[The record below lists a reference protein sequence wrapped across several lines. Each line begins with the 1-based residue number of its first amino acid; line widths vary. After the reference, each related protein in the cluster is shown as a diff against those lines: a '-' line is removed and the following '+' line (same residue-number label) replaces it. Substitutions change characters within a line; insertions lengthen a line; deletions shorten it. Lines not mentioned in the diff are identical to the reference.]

1 MNREMKLRFG
11 IPIGSLQKATL
22 EMMAR
27 AGFNVV
33 VHPRSYY
40 PTVDDEELEVRLIR
54 PQDMSRFVEKGVVD
68 AGLTG
73 NDWVA
78 ENGSD
83 VHVVTELHYSK
94 ETLKPVRWVL
104 AVPEDSPIR
113 EVKDL
118 ANKRIA
124 TELVNVCRNFLSSH
138 GIHAEVE
145 FSHGATESKAP
156 DLVDAIMDCTETG
169 SSLRANRM
177 RIIETVLVSRT
188 QMIAN
193 RSAWANP
200 WKRRKMESLA
210 TLLCGAVNARFM
222 VGLKMNVSKENFQ
235 RVIAVLPAMKR
246 PTVSPLADEAG
257 YALETIVDESIVRSL
272 LPELQRAG
280 AEGIVEYPLNKV
292 IP

>member
-1 MNREMKLRFG
+1 MKLRFG

-27 AGFNVV
+27 AGFNVS
-33 VHPRSYY
+33 VHSRSYY
-40 PTVDDEELEVRLIR
+40 PSVDDEELEARLIR
-54 PQDMSRFVEKGVVD
+54 PQDMSRFVEHGVVD

-83 VHVVTELHYSK
+83 VHVVTELYYSK
-94 ETLKPVRWVL
+94 QTLNPVRWVL

-113 EVKDL
+113 DIKDL
-118 ANKRIA
+118 AGKRIA
-124 TELVNVCRNFLSSH
+124 TELVNVCRNFLASK
-138 GIHAEVE
+138 GIQAEVE

-177 RIIETVLVSRT
+177 RILETVLISRT
-188 QMIAN
+188 EMIAN
-193 RSAWANP
+193 RAAWAEP

-210 TLLCGAVNARFM
+210 TLLTGAVNARFM
-222 VGLKMNVSKENFQ
+222 VGLKMNVSKENFDK
-235 RVIAVLPAMKR
+235 VIAVLPAMKR
-246 PTVSPLADEAG
+246 PTVSPLAGEAG
-257 YALETIVDESIVRSL
+257 YALETIVDETVVRAL